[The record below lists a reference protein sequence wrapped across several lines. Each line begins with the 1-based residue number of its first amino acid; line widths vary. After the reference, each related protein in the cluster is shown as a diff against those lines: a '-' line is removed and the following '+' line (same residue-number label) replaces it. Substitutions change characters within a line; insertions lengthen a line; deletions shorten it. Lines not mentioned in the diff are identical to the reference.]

1 MLTYDCLRGA
11 LQVPQ
16 KQDQRR
22 PRKRSR
28 SPPEADIRASG
39 ELVIQPAAAADDDDD
54 VADADVYGVAGE
66 GCGLARNN
74 SSTHV
79 VDLVGLVSAWRQ
91 TAAEWFLATVVVH
104 G

>member
-1 MLTYDCLRGA
+1 VLTYDCLRGA
-11 LQVPQ
+11 LQVQQ

-28 SPPEADIRASG
+28 SPPAADIRASG
-39 ELVIQPAAAADDDDD
+39 ELVIQPAGADDDDD

-74 SSTHV
+74 SRTHV

-91 TAAEWFLATVVVH
+91 TAAEWFLATLVVL